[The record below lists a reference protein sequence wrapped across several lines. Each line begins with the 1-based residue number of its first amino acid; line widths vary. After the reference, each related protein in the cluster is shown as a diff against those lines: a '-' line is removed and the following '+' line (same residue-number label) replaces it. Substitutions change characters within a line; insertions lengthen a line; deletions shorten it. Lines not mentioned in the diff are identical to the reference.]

1 VYFYSSDSIVNNLH
15 VSETEKAPK
24 PTVDIK
30 CSKDGNATLS
40 CNIGNRKDLTVS
52 WYKED
57 KKIQNETNPQMFL
70 PFTQVQEYK
79 PYSCEAHNPVSKE
92 KSESTPIS
100 CKYFGNT
107 LQ

>member
-1 VYFYSSDSIVNNLH
+1 VYFYISDSIVNNLH

-24 PTVDIK
+24 PTVMIK

-40 CNIGNRKDLTVS
+40 CDIGNRKDLTVS

-57 KKIQNETNPQMFL
+57 KKIQNDKNYQVL
-70 PFTQVQEYK
+70 LSFTQIQEYK
-79 PYSCEAHNPVSKE
+79 PYSCEAYNPVSKD

-100 CKYFGNT
+100 CKYF
-107 LQ
+107 LFHA